1 MQERKV
7 EIRYLLSEKGR
18 KESLLAGGD
27 GKHRQT
33 VYTDITPDALRLA
46 RVDEEGNVLIGPNET
61 ACSSC
66 RNNEVWVR

>member
-33 VYTDITPDALRLA
+33 VYTDITPDA
-46 RVDEEGNVLIGPNET
+46 
-61 ACSSC
+61 
-66 RNNEVWVR
+66 